1 MNEQTSNDLSLI
13 VAQAIEEIKDE
24 QGTNFSVEK
33 INLADLER
41 RTGLS
46 RSRLRRLKA
55 NGFKDKPHGLTGR
68 CNRPTVLTGYESTV
82 FLCPVDRRLF
92 EITFG
97 PIRI

>member
-1 MNEQTSNDLSLI
+1 MNDTSSNDLFLI

-46 RSRLRRLKA
+46 RSMNSRTPKSRNCFLFRNCSQNSRRKE
-55 NGFKDKPHGLTGR
+55 R
-68 CNRPTVLTGYESTV
+68 
-82 FLCPVDRRLF
+82 
-92 EITFG
+92 
-97 PIRI
+97 